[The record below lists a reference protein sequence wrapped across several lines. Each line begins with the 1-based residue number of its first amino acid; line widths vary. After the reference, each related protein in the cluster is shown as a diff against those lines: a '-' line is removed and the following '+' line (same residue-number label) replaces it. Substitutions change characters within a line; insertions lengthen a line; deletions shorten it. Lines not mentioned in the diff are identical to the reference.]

1 MTIEPDVSPSRLESF
16 SDGVIAI
23 IVTVMVLELKAP
35 HDPRPQA
42 LLALWPGFLSY
53 AVSFGFV
60 AIYWVNHRFVLRHV
74 RAVDE
79 RIVWTN
85 VVLLFAVSMIPFSTA
100 YMGETRL
107 ARFPM
112 ALYGGELLVCGV
124 AFAALRTAIAA
135 NIEDKTERE
144 TFNGLR
150 VQAIGIATMIILLL
164 AIGMAFVQP
173 VVAFGLI
180 VLSSLLHLAP
190 LTRRIPAYAKVDA
203 QVRPSP

>member
-1 MTIEPDVSPSRLESF
+1 MLEQDVSPSRLEFF

-42 LLALWPGFLSY
+42 LLALWPDFLSY

-60 AIYWVNHRFVLRHV
+60 AIYWVNHRFVLSRV

-85 VVLLFAVSMIPFSTA
+85 VLLLFAVSMIPFSTA

-107 ARFPM
+107 ASFPM
-112 ALYGGELLVCGV
+112 ALYGGELLVCGI
-124 AFAALRTAIAA
+124 AFALLRTAVAA
-135 NIEDKTERE
+135 NIEDKVERE
-144 TFNGLR
+144 IFNGAR
-150 VQAIGIATMIILLL
+150 VQAIGIATLLILLV
-164 AIGMAFVQP
+164 AIGLAFVQP
-173 VVAFGLI
+173 AAALGLI
-180 VLSSLLHLAP
+180 FLSSLLHLAP
-190 LTRRIPAYAKVDA
+190 LTRRA
-203 QVRPSP
+203 PS

>member
-1 MTIEPDVSPSRLESF
+1 MIEQDVSSSRLESF

-35 HDPRPQA
+35 HDPTPRA
-42 LLALWPGFLSY
+42 LLALWPDFLSY

-60 AIYWVNHRFVLRHV
+60 AIYWVNHRFVLRRV

-85 VVLLFAVSMIPFSTA
+85 VLLLFAVSMIPFSTA

-107 ARFPM
+107 ASFPM
-112 ALYGGELLVCGV
+112 ALYGGELLVCGM
-124 AFAALRTAIAA
+124 AFALLRTAVAA
-135 NIEDKTERE
+135 NIDDETERE
-144 TFNGLR
+144 TFNGRR
-150 VQAIGIATMIILLL
+150 VQAIGIATMLILMV

-173 VVAFGLI
+173 PAALGLI
-180 VLSSLLHLAP
+180 FLSSLLHLAP
-190 LTRRIPAYAKVDA
+190 LTRRGPA
-203 QVRPSP
+203 